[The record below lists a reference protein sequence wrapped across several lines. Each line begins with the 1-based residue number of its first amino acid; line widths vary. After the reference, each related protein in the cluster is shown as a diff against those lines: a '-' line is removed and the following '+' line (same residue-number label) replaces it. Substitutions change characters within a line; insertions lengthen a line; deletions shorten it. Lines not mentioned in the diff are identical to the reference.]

1 MQHIVTT
8 QQALFNAANS
18 NFRIYYFLLRPSRL
32 LDSIARNL
40 KMEADILLGENT
52 YIRSYPHITLMQ
64 FLMDERMEGKLLE
77 ITDEFLKGFNSRGML
92 SSEIR
97 GSSVDQSIYIDI
109 KNQECMLKQVEIL
122 IQKLYMNQ
130 LVKDKK
136 QMYVSRRLHVTIAK
150 KVPEIYYSVVRDEIL
165 KHRISTI
172 DIQPSEF
179 VILKNSMDS
188 SQWTK
193 VESFELAK
201 TKSSVFQG
209 S

>member
-8 QQALFNAANS
+8 QQSLFNAANS

-64 FLMDERMEGKLLE
+64 FLMDERMEEKLLE

-92 SSEIR
+92 SSDLREFP
-97 GSSVDQSIYIDI
+97 GNQTIYIDI
-109 KNQECMLKQVEIL
+109 KNQEAVLKQVEML
-122 IQKLYMNQ
+122 LQKLYLNQ
-130 LVKDKK
+130 LIKDKK
-136 QMYVSRRLHVTIAK
+136 HFYLSRKLHITIAR
-150 KVPEIYYSVVRDEIL
+150 KVPENYYPVVRDEIL
-165 KHRISTI
+165 KHKISTI

-179 VILKNSMDS
+179 VILKNSWDS